1 MILSNQIETM
11 EVSELLKRVKR
22 IEIKSK
28 GLSQNIFSG
37 QYHSAFKGLGMAFS
51 EVREYVPGDDIR
63 NIDWNVTARFNN
75 PYVKVFE
82 EERELT
88 VLLMI
93 DISASTSFGLVND
106 YKKNII
112 AEIAA
117 TIAFSANQ
125 NNDKI
130 GVIFFS
136 GKVEKFI
143 PPKKGKSHILQIIR
157 EIIAAEKTMPYSDL
171 NEPIRFLFQAI
182 KKRSIVFII
191 SDFLFP
197 LNFLEGLKICAK
209 KHDIIA
215 IKINDKNEKELPNVG
230 LLPLKDLETQNLQ
243 WIDTSNKST
252 RTQLTAKFIQHSN
265 ELKQIFQKAKVDN
278 IELFTHQNYIVPLSL
293 LFKDRSSKNSL

>member
-1 MILSNQIETM
+1 M
-11 EVSELLKRVKR
+11 EISELLKRVKR

-37 QYHSAFKGLGMAFS
+37 QYHSAFKGRGMAFS

-63 NIDWNVTARFNN
+63 NIDWNVTARFDA
-75 PYVKVFE
+75 PYVKVYE

-88 VLLMI
+88 VILMI
-93 DISASTSFGLVND
+93 DVSASTSFGMIND

-136 GKVEKFI
+136 DKVEKFI
-143 PPKKGKSHILQIIR
+143 PPKKGKSHILRIIR
-157 EIIAAEKTMPYSDL
+157 EIIATEKTGADSNL

-182 KKRSIVFII
+182 KKRSTVFIL
-191 SDFLFP
+191 SDFLLP
-197 LNFLEGLKICAK
+197 LNFYDALKICAK

-215 IKINDKNEKELPNVG
+215 IKINDKVEKELPDVG
-230 LLPLKDLETQNLQ
+230 LLPIKNLESRAIQ
-243 WIDTSNKST
+243 WIDTSDKHF
-252 RTQLTAKFIQHSN
+252 RTQYTANFLKHSN
-265 ELKQIFQKAKVDN
+265 ELKQIFQKAKVDSTE
-278 IELFTHQNYIVPLSL
+278 IFTHQNYVIPLSL
-293 LFKDRSSKNSL
+293 LFKNR

>member
-1 MILSNQIETM
+1 M
-11 EVSELLKRVKR
+11 ELSELLKRVKR
-22 IEIKSK
+22 IEIKSR

-37 QYHSAFKGLGMAFS
+37 QYHSAFKGRGMAFS

-63 NIDWNVTARFNN
+63 NIDWNVTARFDT

-88 VLLMI
+88 VILMI
-93 DISASTSFGLVND
+93 DISASTSFGMVND
-106 YKKNII
+106 FKKNII

-136 GKVEKFI
+136 DKVEKFI
-143 PPKKGKSHILQIIR
+143 PPKKGKSHILRIIR
-157 EIIAAEKTMPYSDL
+157 EIIATEKSSQDSNL
-171 NEPIRFLFQAI
+171 NEPIRYLFQTI
-182 KKRSIVFII
+182 KKRSTVFIL

-197 LNFLEGLKICAK
+197 LNFQDSLKICAK

-215 IKINDKNEKELPNVG
+215 IKVNDKNEKELPNVG
-230 LLPLKDLETQNLQ
+230 LLPIKNLESQSIQ
-243 WIDTSNKST
+243 WIDTSDKQF
-252 RTQLTAKFIQHSN
+252 RTQYTANFLKHSN
-265 ELKQIFQKAKVDN
+265 ELKQILQKSKVDSTK
-278 IELFTHQNYIVPLSL
+278 IFTHQNYVIPLSL
-293 LFKDRSSKNSL
+293 LFKNR

>member
-1 MILSNQIETM
+1 M
-11 EVSELLKRVKR
+11 EVNELLKRVKR

-37 QYHSAFKGLGMAFS
+37 QYHSAFKGRGMAFS

-63 NIDWNVTARFNN
+63 NIDWNVTARFDT

-93 DISASTSFGLVND
+93 DVSASTSFGLVND

-136 GKVEKFI
+136 NKVEKFI
-143 PPKKGKSHILQIIR
+143 PPKKGKSHILRIIR
-157 EIIAAEKTMPYSDL
+157 EIIATEKAASDSDL
-171 NEPIRFLFQAI
+171 NEPLRFLFQAI
-182 KKRSIVFII
+182 KKRTTVFVL
-191 SDFLFP
+191 SDFLYP
-197 LNFLEGLKICAK
+197 INFSDALKICSK

-215 IKINDKNEKELPNVG
+215 IKVNDKREKELPNVG
-230 LLPLKDLETQNLQ
+230 LLPIKNIETQDIQ
-243 WIDTSNKST
+243 WIDTSDKT
-252 RTQLTAKFIQHSN
+252 LRTQVQANFLRHSD
-265 ELKQIFQKAKVDN
+265 EIKKLFQKYKIDQ
-278 IELFTHQNYIVPLSL
+278 IEIFTHQNYVTPLVA
-293 LFKDRSSKNSL
+293 LFKNR